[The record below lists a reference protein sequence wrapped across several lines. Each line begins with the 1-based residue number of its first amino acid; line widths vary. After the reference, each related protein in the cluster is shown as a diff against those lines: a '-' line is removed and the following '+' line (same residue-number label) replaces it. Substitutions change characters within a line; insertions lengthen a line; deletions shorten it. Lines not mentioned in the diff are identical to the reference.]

1 MVRLLQSFMSEESRK
16 MLNLQCQIINERK
29 MGMEMEEYRKLVEL
43 LKTNGYLRTENGMEI
58 LYKASPDGEEGYL
71 DKREALV
78 GHADEEDIRK
88 NPENYPKNIV
98 DNVDTM
104 FPTIGEADRYEY
116 NGIQIG
122 VLRKT
127 MGWLNCNIHPEIRTE
142 NLSISVEGEERN
154 IPVKCYQK
162 ARKGKNRPCLIY
174 IHGGGFIAGSV
185 QVVENPCKGIAD
197 KANAVVLSVDY
208 RLAPEHP
215 YPAGLDDCM
224 EVVKWAHKN
233 AESLGIDPDKIG
245 VAGDSAGGNLAA
257 ACTLK
262 DRDEQAG
269 RIHYQA
275 LLYAALMRGN
285 GSDHPGYSWK
295 LENYLNKAN
304 DPYITN
310 AATWVRD
317 CSSMIDICY
326 VQNSDRKNP
335 YISPV
340 DAKDKSGIPKTLICT
355 AEYDYL
361 RAECNY
367 YGKLLK
373 EAGVCVRNICY
384 GGVGHAFLD
393 KYGFYPQAEDCVEE
407 IAEDLRS
414 L

>member
-1 MVRLLQSFMSEESRK
+1 
-16 MLNLQCQIINERK
+16 
-29 MGMEMEEYRKLVEL
+29 MEEYHRLVEI
-43 LKTNGYLRTENGMEI
+43 LKTNGKLRTERGTDI
-58 LYKASPDGEEGYL
+58 LYKVSPDGEEGYL

-78 GHADEEDIRK
+78 GHADEQDIRK
-88 NPENYPKNIV
+88 NPQNYPQNIV
-98 DNVDTM
+98 DNADTM
-104 FPTIGEADRYEY
+104 FPVIGEADRYEY
-116 NGIQIG
+116 NGIPVG
-122 VLRKT
+122 VLRKK
-127 MGWLNCNIHPEIRTE
+127 MGWINCNMHPEILTE
-142 NLSISVEGEERN
+142 NLFIHAEGEERD

-162 ARKGKNRPCLIY
+162 AGKEKNRPCLIF

-185 QVVENPCKGIAD
+185 EVVENPCKGIAD

-215 YPAGLDDCM
+215 FPAGLDDCM
-224 EVVKWAHKN
+224 NVIKWAFEN
-233 AESLGIDPDKIG
+233 AEKLGIDPNKIG

-269 RIHYQA
+269 RIRYQA
-275 LLYAALMRGN
+275 LLYATLMRGN

-295 LENYLNKAN
+295 LENYKNKAN

-310 AATWVRD
+310 AAAWIRD
-317 CSSMIDICY
+317 CAPMIDICY
-326 VQNSDRKNP
+326 VQEADCKNP

-340 DAKDKSGIPKTLICT
+340 DARDKSGLPKTLICT

-361 RAECNY
+361 RAECDY
-367 YGKLLK
+367 YARLLK
-373 EAGVCVRNICY
+373 EAGTSVRNICY

-407 IAEDLRS
+407 IAKDLRN